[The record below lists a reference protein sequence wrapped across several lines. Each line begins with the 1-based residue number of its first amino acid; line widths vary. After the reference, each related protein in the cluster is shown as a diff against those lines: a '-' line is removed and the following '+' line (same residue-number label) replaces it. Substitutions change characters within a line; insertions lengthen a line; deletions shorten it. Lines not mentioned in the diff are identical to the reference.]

1 MNRRAT
7 FLLVISL
14 ALIAGAAL
22 WIQDRKTHQRLGTPG
37 VKVVAAPIHDPD
49 GKVAGTNSVAL
60 PENVAQFK
68 SEAEPIQRIVLEWL
82 PPDTTYG
89 QRRYK
94 ADDGFE
100 LVFQAVLM
108 GADRTSIHKP
118 EYCLAG
124 TGWKIEKTEPD
135 TILIKEPHPYR
146 LPIKKMTVT
155 REMKLSSG
163 HTVQFHGYYVFW
175 FVADKQLTADHNQR
189 MWWLARDL
197 VRAGVLQ
204 RWAYLS
210 CLAIHPPGQED
221 RSYQRLKDFIA
232 DAVPQFQLTH
242 GPETRVAQA
251 GKPEL
256 F

>member
-7 FLLVISL
+7 SFLVISL
-14 ALIAGAAL
+14 ALIAAVAVL
-22 WIQDRKTHQRLGTPG
+22 IQHRKTHRRLGTPG
-37 VKVVAAPIHDPD
+37 VKVVSVPIHDPD

-60 PENVAQFK
+60 PENVTEFK

-94 ADDGFE
+94 AADGFE
-100 LVFQAVLM
+100 IIFQAVLM

-118 EYCLAG
+118 EYCLVG
-124 TGWKIEKTEPD
+124 TGWRIEKTEPD
-135 TILIKEPHPYR
+135 TILIKQPYPYH
-146 LPIKKMTVT
+146 LPIKKMTVIRDVQT
-155 REMKLSSG
+155 PSG
-163 HTVQFHGYYVFW
+163 HTVRLRGCYVFW

-189 MWWLARDL
+189 MWWLARDMI
-197 VRAGVLQ
+197 RTGVLQ

-210 CLAIHPPGQED
+210 CLAVSPPGQDEK
-221 RSYQRLKDFIA
+221 SYQRVKDFIA
-232 DAVPQFQLTH
+232 GAVPEFQLTH
-242 GPETRVAQA
+242 GLETQVAQA
-251 GKPEL
+251 VSPDL